1 MRLRMRLQPDG
12 YWLEHELVRQ
22 EWTYQDLARHAG
34 ISRMTLYF
42 LRHPGE
48 YGAARKR
55 RSGRVN
61 LPTARAIAVALVG
74 PEGDIDAFLARYFEV
89 ERTGSACSA

>member
-1 MRLRMRLQPDG
+1 MRLRIRPQPDG
-12 YWLEHELVRQ
+12 YWLEHELVRR
-22 EWTYQDLARHAG
+22 EWTYQTLAFHAG
-34 ISRMTLYF
+34 ISRMTIYF

-61 LPTARAIAVALVG
+61 LPTARAIATALVG
-74 PEGDIDAFLARYFEV
+74 PQGDVDIFLARYFDV
-89 ERTGSACSA
+89 DH